1 MECARGS
8 RQQDKET
15 KPSKVQSRLP
25 PHQTSPAGCVPSI
38 SVCVR
43 PSLSLV
49 VDALV
54 KRELGITMEVDEGSP
69 PDEQAVGDQI
79 FADVKNEVLDLH
91 VKSEI
96 AVQDAVPLSQQG
108 IVQCYR
114 EYEEFKQDFAGVNED
129 LRELHENRVFDANM
143 FVEKDL
149 GQPLSSACLDGR
161 VFKNVMVSQQ
171 REFVPFKEGYANVNE
186 SVIDLHVNRG
196 VTEDVFMNRVPFD
209 NFQDNIKVEGVDGMT
224 TSANRDVVEFRAN
237 QTVDEAANNEVVPI
251 VHRNYWE
258 VEGLGRISGMNQGIN
273 LAYQDFIDVNHAR
286 RVQVDQNVVVVKQ
299 ETQVRIQD
307 AIQEI
312 HKILMI
318 QSKEVTQPK
327 RNYTHLKYVFIL
339 LFHSRPNML
348 FLFVCLLFFSM
359 DRCTETILNRLTVFS
374 YNCCMILTR

>member
-25 PHQTSPAGCVPSI
+25 PHQTSPAGCVPSM

-69 PDEQAVGDQI
+69 PPDERAVGDQI

-91 VKSEI
+91 VKSET
-96 AVQDAVPLSQQG
+96 AVQDAVALSQQG

-114 EYEEFKQDFAGVNED
+114 EFEEYKQDFAAVNED

-149 GQPLSSACLDGR
+149 GQPFSSACLDGR

-186 SVIDLHVNRG
+186 SVVDLHVNRG

-209 NFQDNIKVEGVDGMT
+209 NFQDNIKVEGVDGIT

-237 QTVDEAANNEVVPI
+237 QTVAEAANNEVVPI

-258 VEGLGRISGMNQGIN
+258 VEGLGRVSGMNQGIN

-318 QSKEVTQPK
+318 QSKEVMQPNH
-327 RNYTHLKYVFIL
+327 NYTPLKYVFIL
-339 LFHSRPNML
+339 LFRSR
-348 FLFVCLLFFSM
+348 
-359 DRCTETILNRLTVFS
+359 
-374 YNCCMILTR
+374 

>member
-1 MECARGS
+1 MEWARGS

-25 PHQTSPAGCVPSI
+25 PHQTSPAGCVPSM

-69 PDEQAVGDQI
+69 PDERTVGDQI

-96 AVQDAVPLSQQG
+96 AVQDAVPFSQQG

-114 EYEEFKQDFAGVNED
+114 EFEEFKQDFAGVNED

-149 GQPLSSACLDGR
+149 GQPLSSACPDGR

-171 REFVPFKEGYANVNE
+171 REFVPFKEDCANVNE

-209 NFQDNIKVEGVDGMT
+209 NFQDNIKVEGVDGIT
-224 TSANRDVVEFRAN
+224 TSASRDVVVFRAN
-237 QTVDEAANNEVVPI
+237 QTVDEAADNEVVPI

-258 VEGLGRISGMNQGIN
+258 VEGLGRISSMNQGIN

-318 QSKEVTQPK
+318 QSKEVTQPNH
-327 RNYTHLKYVFIL
+327 NYIPLKYVFVL
-339 LFHSRPNML
+339 LFHSNML
-348 FLFVCLLFFSM
+348 FLFLCLLFFSK
-359 DRCTETILNRLTVFS
+359 DRYTETILNRLTVFS
-374 YNCCMILTR
+374 YNCCMTTFN